1 MRFLTALAAAA
12 ALLGGR
18 SVAAPE
24 TIEEEKVR
32 RARERRDAELETIKR
47 QRAERADRQRR
58 VEIGRHKLALARHK
72 MLEQGIEP
80 DTGRPLSRQQRRARE
95 RGKGWRPS

>member
-1 MRFLTALAAAA
+1 MRALLALAAAA
-12 ALLGGR
+12 AVSLGL
-18 SVAAPE
+18 APAR
-24 TIEEEKVR
+24 IDDEEEKVR
-32 RARERRDAELETIKR
+32 RAREHRDAELEAFER
-47 QRAERADRQRR
+47 RRAAAADRQRR